1 MKATAIS
8 PDTTPM
14 SAFTIS
20 CPRSPVRHQQS
31 INPVTAPPKAPLTPP
46 TMHPPAEPAM
56 HPPMVPVIKP
66 SRILSLLQSQS
77 KLDITRTDPESI
89 PVLTE
94 AE

>member
-1 MKATAIS
+1 
-8 PDTTPM
+8 
-14 SAFTIS
+14 
-20 CPRSPVRHQQS
+20 
-31 INPVTAPPKAPLTPP
+31 
-46 TMHPPAEPAM
+46 M